1 MATRSKVDK
10 DPILSVSVP
19 NRVDLAGG
27 TLDIFP
33 LYLLV
38 PGSKTVNAAIS
49 VESVVEVRYLSKR
62 RAARIV
68 SANYGISA
76 DAPDTHGFA
85 VDGKLGLLSHALR
98 FHEPLRGVE
107 FLFRNEAP
115 VGSGIGASSALL
127 VATLLALD
135 RLAGIRRPWEETARA
150 AMEIEACHLGTLTG
164 RQDHLA
170 ALRGGVQG
178 IDFIPGRVVSTRL
191 PPTAPF
197 PKLLA
202 AHGVLADTGKAHHSG
217 ATNWRMIRRAIE
229 GDAAVL
235 GKFRKIAA
243 AANEAWAAVSA
254 GDPGAA
260 ADAVAAE
267 WAVRKTLAPGIT
279 TPAVEKALSSRT
291 LGKLLRGAKLCGAG
305 GGGMLFGILRDPSD
319 RAAAE
324 DSLRSAGFSVLPFH
338 LSAGPRYR

>member
-1 MATRSKVDK
+1 MAKGKVDRE
-10 DPILSVSVP
+10 PILSVSVP

-49 VESVVEVRYLSKR
+49 VESVVEVRYLSRR

-68 SANYGISA
+68 STNYGISA
-76 DAPDTHGFA
+76 DARDTHGFP

-164 RQDHLA
+164 RQDYIA
-170 ALRGGVQG
+170 ALRGGVLG
-178 IDFIPGRVVSTRL
+178 IDFTPGRVVAERL
-191 PPTAPF
+191 VPTAPF
-197 PKLLA
+197 PKALT
-202 AHGVLADTGKAHHSG
+202 AHGILADTGKAHHSG

-235 GKFRKIAA
+235 RKFGRIAA
-243 AANEAWAAVSA
+243 ASKAAWAGVSA
-254 GDPGAA
+254 GDVGAV
-260 ADAVAAE
+260 ADAVSEE
-267 WAVRKTLAPGIT
+267 WAVRKTLAPGVT

-291 LGKLLRGAKLCGAG
+291 LKKLLRGAKLCGAG
-305 GGGMLFGILRDPSD
+305 GGGMLFGILRDPSGRPSAEEAL
-319 RAAAE
+319 RA
-324 DSLRSAGFSVLPFH
+324 AGFSVIPFT
-338 LSAGPRYR
+338 LSGGPRYR